1 MKYLKARNI
10 VLTAMAAVMLLAC
23 VGIIPRYNA
32 EKSNKTVA
40 FAMEFGD
47 LMTLSVQSVS
57 PAEKIWLEINKL
69 GVIGL
74 SVSEFTGEELTLNSS
89 LPMKYGSAGEFGL
102 DSENVLSDRAVI
114 VLKKSS
120 RYFETLYE
128 YLKLKLPVTE
138 IIYKGENAV
147 LILPGNAADFKISS
161 FVPDLYALDFC
172 RDNGIPVLFR
182 AGSCPASGA
191 SETAAAFDF
200 LTTRYKDIKNVTAAG
215 MIMAGYPDYKLLA
228 EVMKRKGITF
238 SQTEFVKQ
246 IGAGSF
252 ANEMSPMI
260 IPLHSLTR
268 DEVISRNISRVQIA
282 ERFVR
287 AVHERSVR
295 FIMVRPY
302 DLNMG
307 GRLQLFSE
315 DLQFIGES
323 IKARGYELGWP
334 SYLKIWPNSIAGAL
348 ACGITLIFCGWFYL
362 LRLRGEEDETVSI
375 KVLSLLL
382 IASLLISA
390 GMWKVSLLASILG
403 GFCGAVAATE
413 AALSALESHKHP
425 LSGALKGLF
434 IVVAG
439 GMAIAAFYGTTIA
452 ALRLTPFSGVK
463 VTLLLPPLLVLM
475 HDLRRRVHS
484 ESMLEIINRPA
495 IWGELFL
502 LGIMMLAM
510 VIMALRSDNV
520 SNVPGWE
527 VAFREFI
534 ERALL
539 VRPRTKEFLIG
550 YPALVIYWYVF
561 KKGWI
566 PGYREALRIV
576 SVLAFSSAVNT
587 FCHFHTLI
595 SLSLIRTLNGWW
607 LGMLI
612 GAVAVALINYALLP
626 LGKRL
631 RAGARS

>member
-10 VLTAMAAVMLLAC
+10 VLTAMAAVMLLAGA
-23 VGIIPRYNA
+23 GIIPRFNA
-32 EKSNKTVA
+32 EQSNKTVG
-40 FAMEFGD
+40 FAMEFRD
-47 LMTLSVQSVS
+47 LMTLAVQSVS
-57 PAEKIWLEINKL
+57 PTDKIWLEINKL
-69 GVIGL
+69 GVVGL
-74 SVSEFTGEELTLNSS
+74 SVSEFTGEELTLNSP
-89 LPMKYGSAGEFGL
+89 LPMEYGSAGEFGL

-114 VLKKSS
+114 VLKRSS
-120 RYFETLYE
+120 RYFEPLYG
-128 YLKLKLPVTE
+128 YLKIKLPSTE

-182 AGSCPASGA
+182 PGSCPASNG

-200 LTTRYKDIKNVTAAG
+200 LTSRYEDIKNVTAAG
-215 MIMAGYPDYKLLA
+215 MIMAGYPDYKPMVD
-228 EVMKRKGITF
+228 VMKRKGITF

-252 ANEMSPMI
+252 ANAMSPMV

-307 GRLQLFSE
+307 GRLPLFLE
-315 DLQFIGES
+315 DLQFMGES
-323 IKARGYELGWP
+323 IKARGYEFGWP
-334 SYLKIWPNSIAGAL
+334 SHLEIWPNSLAGAL

-362 LRLRGEEDETVSI
+362 LRLRGEEDATVSI
-375 KVLSLLL
+375 KVLSFLL

-390 GMWKVSLLASILG
+390 GMWKISLLARILG
-403 GFCGAVAATE
+403 GLCGAIAATE

-434 IVVAG
+434 IVLAG

-463 VTLLLPPLLVLM
+463 ATLLLPPLLVLI

-484 ESMLEIINRPA
+484 ESMLEIIQRPA
-495 IWGELFL
+495 VWGELFL
-502 LGIMMLAM
+502 LGVMMLAM
-510 VIMALRSDNV
+510 IIMALRSDNV

-534 ERALL
+534 ERTLL

-607 LGMLI
+607 LGLLI
-612 GAVAVALINYALLP
+612 GAAAVALINYALLP

-631 RAGARS
+631 RAGTCS

>member
-10 VLTAMAAVMLLAC
+10 LITAMAAVMLLAC
-23 VGIIPRYNA
+23 IGIIPRFNA

-40 FAMEFGD
+40 FAMEFRD
-47 LMTLSVQSVS
+47 LMTLAVQSDS
-57 PAEKIWLEINKL
+57 PADKIWLKINRL

-74 SVSEFTGEELTLNSS
+74 SVSEFTGEELTLNS
-89 LPMKYGSAGEFGL
+89 PMPMRYGSAGEFGL
-102 DSENVLSDRAVI
+102 DSEKVLSDRAVI
-114 VLKKSS
+114 VLEKSS
-120 RYFETLYE
+120 RYFEPLCE
-128 YLKLKLPVTE
+128 YLKLKLPATE
-138 IIYKGENAV
+138 IIYKGEKAA
-147 LILPGNAADFKISS
+147 LILPGNAADFKTSS

-172 RDNGIPVLFR
+172 RENKIPVLFR
-182 AGSCPASGA
+182 PGSCPASGA

-200 LTTRYKDIKNVTAAG
+200 ITTRYEDIKNVTAAG
-215 MIMAGYPDYKLLA
+215 MIMAGYPDYKPLA

-246 IGAGSF
+246 IGADGF
-252 ANEMSPMI
+252 ANQMSPMV

-295 FIMVRPY
+295 LIMVRPY

-307 GRLQLFSE
+307 DRLQVFSE
-315 DLQFIGES
+315 DLKFIGES

-334 SYLKIWPNSIAGAL
+334 SYLKIWPNSLAGAL

-390 GMWKVSLLASILG
+390 GMWKVSLLARLCG
-403 GFCGAVAATE
+403 GFCGAIAATE

-463 VTLLLPPLLVLM
+463 LTLLLPPLLVLM

-484 ESMLEIINRPA
+484 ESLLEIIDRPA
-495 IWGELFL
+495 VWGELFL

-510 VIMALRSDNV
+510 IIMALRSDNV

-527 VAFREFI
+527 VAFREFM
-534 ERALL
+534 ERTLL

-561 KKGWI
+561 RKDWI

-607 LGMLI
+607 LGMII
-612 GAVAVALINYALLP
+612 GAAAVALINYVLLP

-631 RAGARS
+631 RAGTSS

>member
-10 VLTAMAAVMLLAC
+10 VLLAMAAVMLLAV
-23 VGIIPRYNA
+23 VGIIPRYNT

-40 FAMEFGD
+40 FVMEFRD
-47 LMTLSVQSVS
+47 LTTLSAQTSS
-57 PAEKIWLEINKL
+57 PADKIWMDINKL
-69 GVIGL
+69 GVMGL
-74 SVSEFTGEELTLNSS
+74 SVSEFTGEELTLTSP
-89 LPMKYGSAGEFGL
+89 LAIKYGSAGELGL
-102 DSENVLSDRAVI
+102 DSENILSDRAVI
-114 VLKKSS
+114 VLARTSQ
-120 RYFETLYE
+120 YFVPLSE
-128 YLKLKLPVTE
+128 YLKIKLPATE
-138 IIYKGENAV
+138 IIYKGEDAV
-147 LILPGNAADFKISS
+147 LLLPGSASDFKVSA
-161 FVPDLYALDFC
+161 FVPDFYALDFC
-172 RDNGIPVLFR
+172 KENSIPVLFR
-182 AGSCPASGA
+182 PGSCPASDA

-200 LTTRYKDIKNVTAAG
+200 LTSRYEDIRNVTAAG
-215 MIMAGYPDYKLLA
+215 MIMAGYPDYKPLA

-246 IGAGSF
+246 VGASGF
-252 ANEMSPMI
+252 AKAMSPLL

-268 DEVISRNISRVQIA
+268 DEVISRSIPRVQIA

-307 GRLQLFSE
+307 GKLQVFLE
-315 DLQFIGES
+315 DLNITGES

-334 SYLKIWPNSIAGAL
+334 SHLDIWPNSLLGAL

-362 LRLRGEEDETVSI
+362 IRLRGEEDETVSI
-375 KVLSLLL
+375 KVIFLLL
-382 IASLLISA
+382 IASLLLSA
-390 GMWKVSLLASILG
+390 GMWKVSSLARILG
-403 GFCGAVAATE
+403 GLCGAVAATE
-413 AALSALESHKHP
+413 AALSALESHKSP
-425 LSGALKGLF
+425 LPGALKGLF
-434 IVVAG
+434 IIVAG

-463 VTLLLPPLLVLM
+463 LTLLLPPLLVLM
-475 HDLRRRVHS
+475 HDLRRRVHP
-484 ESMLEIINRPA
+484 ESMLEIVNRPA

-502 LGIMMLAM
+502 LGVIMLAM
-510 VIMALRSDNV
+510 IIMALRSDNV

-534 ERALL
+534 ERTLL

-550 YPALVIYWYVF
+550 YPALVIYWYVVR
-561 KKGWI
+561 KGWV

-576 SVLAFSSAVNT
+576 AVLAFSSAVNT
-587 FCHFHTLI
+587 FCHFHTLV

-612 GAVAVALINYALLP
+612 GAASVAIINYALLP

-631 RAGARS
+631 IAGTRS